1 MLDKRRQ
8 FHSDDSS
15 DEEETEE
22 STAIPG
28 QRAQFTVGLILD
40 RLPCNILEMFSWQ
53 NWEQLSLHNF
63 LLLCKKQKKLKVIDI
78 GPMDQELLPVL
89 NKNPDIFK
97 NMLELLSIDM
107 YPDTLDRLRSCQ
119 KILQDK
125 PNIEYLNVCDS
136 FIYGD
141 DVPSDLHDSSTRPGL
156 ITRTLFSHMQPWNK
170 CNPLKLK
177 HLDLDTI
184 NLRVSQLCR
193 F

>member
-8 FHSDDSS
+8 YHSDDSS
-15 DEEETEE
+15 DEEEAEE

-40 RLPCNILEMFSWQ
+40 RLPTNILEMFSWQ
-53 NWEQLSLHNF
+53 NWEQLSLDNF

-78 GPMDQELLPVL
+78 GPMDRELLPTL
-89 NKNPDIFK
+89 KKNPDIFK
-97 NMLELLSIDM
+97 DMPELLSIDM
-107 YPDTLDRLRSCQ
+107 YPDNLDRLKCCQ

-156 ITRTLFSHMQPWNK
+156 IMRTLFSHMQPWDK
-170 CNPLKLK
+170 CDPLKLK

-184 NLRVSQLCR
+184 RLRVS
-193 F
+193 FFY